1 MNDDYLWDKTGRPD
15 PEVERLE
22 KLLGR
27 YRHQPRRIDWTSVGV
42 PSPARWRLPRQ
53 SRGWLTAAAVLVL
66 AVGAGLWLA
75 TRPTVNGWEVVR
87 LEGSPQV
94 GAASVEKTVKLRAG
108 EWLETGPDGRAR
120 LESAIGAV
128 EVEPNTRLRL
138 RRAQLTEHR
147 LEMAQG
153 TIHATIWAPPRLFFV
168 ETPSAVAVD
177 LGCQYTLRVDSAG
190 AGRVD
195 VVSGWVA
202 FESNGREAFIPAEG
216 ACHTRPGVGPGT
228 PFFADSN
235 EKFRAGLEQLD
246 FGEVAP
252 EARAAALQTV
262 LSEARP
268 RDALS
273 LWHLLARGNPD
284 ERALVYNRLARLVPP
299 PAGVTRDGIL
309 RGDRQMLDLWWDALG
324 YGEAGWFRFW
334 KGDLPR

>member
-1 MNDDYLWDKTGRPD
+1 MNDDYLWDKTSEPD
-15 PEVERLE
+15 PEIERLE

-27 YRHQPRRIDWTSVGV
+27 YRHQPRRIDWTLFSV
-42 PSPARWRLPRQ
+42 PSPARWR
-53 SRGWLTAAAVLVL
+53 WLAVAAVLV
-66 AVGAGLWLA
+66 AVVGAGVWLA
-75 TRPTVNGWEVVR
+75 KRPAVNGWEVVR
-87 LEGSPQV
+87 LGGSPQV
-94 GAASVEKTVKLRAG
+94 GATSLEQTTKLRTD

-138 RRAQLTEHR
+138 RRARLTEHR
-147 LEMAQG
+147 LEMSQG
-153 TIHATIWAPPRLFFV
+153 TIHAYIWAPPRLFFV

-195 VVSGWVA
+195 VTSGWVA

-228 PFFADSN
+228 PFFGDAT
-235 EKFRAGLEQLD
+235 EKFRAALEQID
-246 FGEVAP
+246 FGP
-252 EARAAALQTV
+252 PDSRPAALQTV

-284 ERALVYNRLARLVPP
+284 ERALVYDRLAQLAPP

-309 RGDRQMLDLWWDALG
+309 RGDSRMLDLWWEALG
-324 YGEAGWFRFW
+324 YGDADWFRLW
-334 KGDLPR
+334 KRDLSSQTP